1 MFCPQ
6 CGQQQT
12 SGLIRFCSRCGF
24 PLDGVIQLLGNGGML
39 PAYRSPEEATQMSP
53 RKKGVRQG
61 GILFLSGIL
70 VVPLL
75 GVLSSFA
82 QTSTFLD
89 ILVALA
95 AVICFLGGPLRML
108 FAAIFEEPAPNR
120 IIPGVRPYMQVPT
133 PAPQFG
139 THGHNTALPPPAV
152 QSPAGWRS
160 RPITAELAKPPSV
173 TEGTTRLL
181 DKEDRSDRG

>member
-82 QTSTFLD
+82 WWAIED
-89 ILVALA
+89 
-95 AVICFLGGPLRML
+95 VICGDF
-108 FAAIFEEPAPNR
+108 
-120 IIPGVRPYMQVPT
+120 
-133 PAPQFG
+133 
-139 THGHNTALPPPAV
+139 
-152 QSPAGWRS
+152 
-160 RPITAELAKPPSV
+160 
-173 TEGTTRLL
+173 
-181 DKEDRSDRG
+181 